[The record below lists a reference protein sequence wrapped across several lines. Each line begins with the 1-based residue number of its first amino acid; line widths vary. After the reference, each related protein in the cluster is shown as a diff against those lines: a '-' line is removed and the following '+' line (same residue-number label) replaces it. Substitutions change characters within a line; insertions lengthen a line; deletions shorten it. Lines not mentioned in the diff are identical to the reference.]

1 MNLIFLDLALLSSQK
16 FSSLF
21 YHCLLFIDTFF
32 SLDCSPAVI
41 FISIPPLAQVSFH
54 PSFPVSR
61 HTLTFPVIQIFPL
74 LNGCLLSY
82 GLFQANSD
90 FNPSK
95 LYMPPFASQHMIILD
110 HKLQNLITIYS
121 YAGCS
126 PGTHPIYLT
135 QSETLWLPQLSP
147 IILPPLQNSKKSVSF
162 PKLPLSSSRTAY
174 KQSCKKM
181 YHKQS
186 MMPPRLTPSQSS
198 HLANGREFVLLD

>member
-21 YHCLLFIDTFF
+21 YHCLLLIETFF
-32 SLDCSPAVI
+32 PLDLYPDVI
-41 FISIPPLAQVSFH
+41 FISIPPLAQVSFN

-74 LNGCLLSY
+74 LNG
-82 GLFQANSD
+82 LFQANGD
-90 FNPSK
+90 FNTSK
-95 LYMPPFASQHMIILD
+95 LYMPLVASQHMIILD
-110 HKLQNLITIYS
+110 NKLQNLITIYS

-147 IILPPLQNSKKSVSF
+147 IILPPPQHSKKSVPF
-162 PKLPLSSSRTAY
+162 PKLPLSSSRTAC

-181 YHKQS
+181 YHKQL
-186 MMPPRLTPSQSS
+186 MMPPRLTPLQSS
-198 HLANGREFVLLD
+198 HLANGRGFVLLD